1 MKKKTEEF
9 KMIVIGSDHGGYE
22 LKNHVI
28 KHLVEIGVEVKN
40 CGCFSEDS
48 VDYPDIAK
56 AVCDEITSGNAEKGI
71 LICGTGIG
79 ISIAANKIDG
89 IRAALCSDV
98 YSAKMC
104 RQHNNANVLCLGG
117 RVTGRELAFM
127 IVDTYVNE
135 EFEGGRHQ
143 TRVDKIHALEK

>member
-1 MKKKTEEF
+1 
-9 KMIVIGSDHGGYE
+9 MIAIGSDHGGYE
-22 LKNHVI
+22 LKNHII
-28 KHLVEIGVEVKN
+28 KHLEQKGIEI
-40 CGCFSEDS
+40 CDIGCFSEDS

-56 AVCDEITSGNAEKGI
+56 KLCAEIVSGKAEKGI

-79 ISIAANKIDG
+79 ISIAANKVKG

-104 RQHNNANVLCLGG
+104 RQHNDANVLCLGG

-127 IVDTYVNE
+127 IVDTYLE
-135 EFEGGRHQ
+135 EKFEGGRHIN
-143 TRVDKIHALEK
+143 RINKIHEIEEL

>member
-1 MKKKTEEF
+1 
-9 KMIVIGSDHGGYE
+9 MIVIGSDHGGYE

-28 KHLVEIGVEVKN
+28 KHLVEMGVEVKN

-79 ISIAANKIDG
+79 MSIAANKNPK
-89 IRAALCSDV
+89 IRAALCLNTTFASL
-98 YSAKMC
+98 ARK
-104 RQHNNANVLCLGG
+104 HNDANVLILPG
-117 RVTGRELAFM
+117 RHMSKSKAIH
-127 IVDTYVNE
+127 IVKTFLTTD
-135 EFEGGRHQ
+135 FEKGRHQ
-143 TRVDKIHALEK
+143 KRVKKLGNM